1 MNSLSNM
8 GKKRTIGV
16 STFYLF
22 FNYSNKNAFYIYN
35 LLIYST
41 HIYRISMICKSDWRV
56 ERWENDTS
64 SPQINLSPCTIK
76 TV

>member
-22 FNYSNKNAFYIYN
+22 FNYSNKNAFYIY
-35 LLIYST
+35 
-41 HIYRISMICKSDWRV
+41 K
-56 ERWENDTS
+56 
-64 SPQINLSPCTIK
+64 QFINLFNTYLQNIYDMQE
-76 TV
+76 